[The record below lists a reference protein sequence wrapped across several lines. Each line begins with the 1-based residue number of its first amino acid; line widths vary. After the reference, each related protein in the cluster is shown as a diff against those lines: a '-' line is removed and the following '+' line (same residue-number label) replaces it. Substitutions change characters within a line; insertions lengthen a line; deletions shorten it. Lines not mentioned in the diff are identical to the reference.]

1 MCCAENFIHVLK
13 LERYYHSY
21 LGILEHFS
29 AFNFTQC
36 PCLPGC
42 ISVHFDVETISY
54 GLWRQNL
61 IIPNDDMKLSSFMI
75 TGKVE
80 LKNLKRTL
88 VKVNQQKYLMEVKLI
103 ILKRQCMIY
112 MIYSRI

>member
-1 MCCAENFIHVLK
+1 MFPKSIFFDYSDYDGVDGFSDLHRIFESRVAPVCSFSKHVNCAAPK
-13 LERYYHSY
+13 
-21 LGILEHFS
+21 ILS
-29 AFNFTQC
+29 FNFTEC

-75 TGKVE
+75 TGMTHTV
-80 LKNLKRTL
+80 
-88 VKVNQQKYLMEVKLI
+88 
-103 ILKRQCMIY
+103 
-112 MIYSRI
+112 